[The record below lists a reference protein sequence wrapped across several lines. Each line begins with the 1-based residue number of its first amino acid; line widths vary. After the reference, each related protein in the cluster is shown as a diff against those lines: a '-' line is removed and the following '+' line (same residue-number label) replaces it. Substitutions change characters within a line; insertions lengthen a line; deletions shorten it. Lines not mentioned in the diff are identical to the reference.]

1 MKEAEILKKKP
12 HLGLKHEELR
22 DQERCFFCT
31 EKFSEHS
38 TRSCRD
44 KYPDLRPYQVRDKLR
59 KGIEVPESKNEG
71 DSRTQRAS
79 GS

>member
-1 MKEAEILKKKP
+1 MILERFE
-12 HLGLKHEELR
+12 HEELR

-44 KYPDLRPYQVRDKLR
+44 KYPDLRPYLVREKLR
-59 KGIEVPESKNEG
+59 KCIEVPESKNEG

-79 GS
+79 GL